1 MEITGT
7 KLFLRALEA
16 EGVDKIFAY
25 PGGTV
30 TDLFDELY
38 RNSDIDIILP
48 RHEQAL
54 VHEAEGYARETG
66 KPGVCLVT
74 SGPGATNTVTAI
86 ADAFYDSIP
95 LVVFTGQVA
104 LGLIGN
110 EAFQEVDI
118 VGITRHIT
126 KYSVTVRDRKDLGR
140 MLKMAFHIATTGKP
154 GPVLIDLPKDIQVA
168 NGPAEYPKEVDI
180 RGYKINDSVHI
191 GQLRKA
197 TKLLKSAGRPI
208 ILAGGGVNIAGAN
221 GELARLAE
229 LTHIP
234 VITTVMGKGA
244 IPTDHPY
251 YIGSSGLHG
260 RYAAN
265 IAISQCNLL
274 FSIGTRFNDRVT
286 GDLNEFAPK
295 AKIIH
300 LDIDAAAISRNV
312 VVDVPIVANA
322 KTALAQ
328 MIEWVEAEWKEP
340 KDTADWMKQIKK
352 WDRENPL
359 EMRRNKGMTPQMIM
373 EGLNTVYPDEVTY
386 VTDVGQHQMWASQF
400 LEMNEHKR
408 MITSGGLGTMGFG
421 FPAALGA
428 KMGHPHRPVVCI
440 TGDGGFQMNMQE
452 MATAIVQDTPITIC
466 LLNNYYLG
474 MVRQIQQLFYGKRY
488 AATCLRRRK
497 SCPTHCKG
505 PNEACPPYVPDF
517 LKWAE
522 GYGIRALRVEKEE
535 DIVPALLEA
544 KANTDTPTLIEF
556 MIATEELVL
565 PMVPGGHPMNRMI
578 LTSDIR

>member
-1 MEITGT
+1 MEISGT

-16 EGVDKIFAY
+16 EGVEKIFAY

-38 RNSDIDIILP
+38 RNSDIDVVLP

-66 KPGVCLVT
+66 KTGVCLVT

-86 ADAFYDSIP
+86 ADAFLDSIP

-126 KYSVTVRDRKDLGR
+126 KYSVTVRDRKNLGR
-140 MLKMAFHIATTGKP
+140 IIKMAFQIASTGKP
-154 GPVLIDLPKDIQVA
+154 GPVLIDLPKDIQNA
-168 NGPAEYPKEVDI
+168 GGPAEYPDHVDI
-180 RGYKINDSVHI
+180 RGYKINDGVHV

-197 TKLLKSAGRPI
+197 LKLLKSAGRPV
-208 ILAGGGVNIAGAN
+208 ILAGGGVNIAGA
-221 GELARLAE
+221 GAELTRLAE

-251 YIGSSGLHG
+251 YIGGSGLHG
-260 RYAAN
+260 KYAAN

-286 GDLNEFAPK
+286 GELSEFAPK

-322 KTALAQ
+322 KVALAQ
-328 MIEWVEAEWKEP
+328 MVEWVEAEWKEP
-340 KDTADWMKQIKK
+340 KDTADWMKQIHK
-352 WDRENPL
+352 WDAEHPL
-359 EMRRNKGMTPQMIM
+359 EMRRDRGMTPQMIM
-373 EGLNTVYPDEVTY
+373 EGLNEVYPDEVTY

-400 LEMNEHKR
+400 LHLNEKKKL
-408 MITSGGLGTMGFG
+408 ITSGGLGTMGFG

-428 KMGHPHRPVVCI
+428 KMGHPDRPVVCI

-452 MATAIVQDTPITIC
+452 MATAIIQDVPLTIC

-474 MVRQIQQLFYGKRY
+474 MVRQMQELFYGKRY
-488 AATCLRRRK
+488 SATCLRRRK
-497 SCPTHCKG
+497 SCPACCKG
-505 PNEACPPYVPDF
+505 PNESCPPYVPDF
-517 LKWAE
+517 MKWAE
-522 GYGIRALRVEKEE
+522 SYGAHAIRVEREE
-535 DIVPALLEA
+535 DIVPALQ
-544 KANTDTPTLIEF
+544 KARENTDAPTLIEF
-556 MIATEELVL
+556 MIAAEELVL
-565 PMVPGGHPMNRMI
+565 PMVPGGNPNTRMI
-578 LTSDIR
+578 LE